1 MSTITPDTPEGVAAQ
16 LLFAPNVQYN
26 NSRIYTVK
34 FLASSFSGAVA
45 GVLGLQNWLGFAL
58 FIVST
63 LLTSACLYV
72 KCNGRPHKY
81 LSGGW
86 WELLNPGQ
94 ENAFTFV
101 LLWTMFFGEC
111 G

>member
-1 MSTITPDTPEGVAAQ
+1 MSSASPNTPEAAAQ

-26 NSRIYTVK
+26 NSRIYAVK

-58 FIVST
+58 FIFST

-72 KCNGRPHKY
+72 KCNGRPQKY

-101 LLWTMFFGEC
+101 LLWTMFFGE
-111 G
+111 